1 MVPNVEAS
9 DTTQPEIERN
19 CANCANCQYDYF
31 CEYNALHCNIHGPLE
46 IIPAEQLSE
55 KAKSCPDFKP
65 KEEEEEEEEVKTNT
79 TSETRDPHD
88 SRYQNTAP
96 VAPTPKRTYDTL
108 DMPTYEEALE
118 KTFPDYDDFDCLYG
132 KMGASGELIKFTK
145 VINYKVKL
153 DPPEDGRDYRI
164 KELPVYPKFL
174 ALFEGKKSASE
185 ITLFDVNRMFSK
197 EKFEKALEEDE
208 RKNAIAD
215 AAAEIMDN
223 MKKENRFA
231 FDAELK
237 ESDIE
242 ILRKHI
248 KDTEGF
254 NNYGDLLSDSFRD
267 MLPDFA
273 KIGEETGIPVDFNPT
288 ADMFIMDDA
297 TSDDGE
303 EQVPIF
309 NPFSMENG
317 PEIGGRI
324 FMPMPDMNG

>member
-9 DTTQPEIERN
+9 DTTQPEIERK
-19 CANCANCQYDYF
+19 CANCANCQYDCF
-31 CEYNALHCNIHGPLE
+31 CGYNALHCNIHGPLE

-65 KEEEEEEEEVKTNT
+65 KEEEVKNNT
-79 TSETRDPHD
+79 TSEARDPHD

-96 VAPTPKRTYDTL
+96 VAAKPKLTYDTL

-132 KMGASGELIKFTK
+132 KMGASDELAQFTQ
-145 VINYKVKL
+145 VIYYKVKL
-153 DPPEDGRDYRI
+153 DPPENGRDYRI

-174 ALFEGKKSASE
+174 ELFEDKKSIND
-185 ITLFDVNRMFSK
+185 ITLFDVNSKFSK
-197 EKFEKALEEDE
+197 EQFEKALEEDE
-208 RKNAIAD
+208 RNNAIAD

-254 NNYGDLLSDSFRD
+254 KNYGDLLSDSFRD

-288 ADMFIMDDA
+288 ADMFVMGDA
-297 TSDDGE
+297 TSDYDDGE
-303 EQVPIF
+303 EQEPMF
-309 NPFSMENG
+309 TPFSLPENG
-317 PEIGGRI
+317 NGM
-324 FMPMPDMNG
+324 FMPAR